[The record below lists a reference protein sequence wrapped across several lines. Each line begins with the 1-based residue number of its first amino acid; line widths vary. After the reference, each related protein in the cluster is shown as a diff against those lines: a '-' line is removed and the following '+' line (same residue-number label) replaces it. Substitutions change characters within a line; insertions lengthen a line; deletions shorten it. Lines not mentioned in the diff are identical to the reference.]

1 MPGAGKTM
9 PQRPP
14 PCYLWPPMIRPLA
27 LQSTRALCRWP
38 AAALAILL
46 AMACQRASDGPVEQR
61 KAAADPAVDQRT
73 RSAAVLVRF
82 DNGRSAAIQDSALL
96 DLALGGAVAPPLT
109 LTPSED
115 RLQVA
120 AVFADIDRRDTQ
132 LLTTLTGQTH
142 PGAAI
147 PALDT
152 CMRQPEAARTTG
164 LSTPTALHDWAQLL
178 DVGNLEL
185 RVGRQRLP
193 LRVQLL
199 PAVVESARGVR
210 YDFAQDRAR
219 GLLSASPMHLVATG
233 GDGVGAF
240 EAAVAVPRPVRVT
253 HVGPVAVRQGV
264 AQGVPQN
271 EDLRLRWGSVDGTA
285 DLEVRVGS
293 EEPGAVG
300 WVRCRLRDDG
310 EFAVPASL
318 TADLPARGPRRP
330 WLVVLVR
337 GRTAAIQGFAG
348 EPLRLELADSVHVY

>member
-1 MPGAGKTM
+1 MRCPTRDTTR
-9 PQRPP
+9 RPHP
-14 PCYLWPPMIRPLA
+14 HRTVTATLVLGLLA
-27 LQSTRALCRWP
+27 LGPLG
-38 AAALAILL
+38 
-46 AMACQRASDGPVEQR
+46 ACQRNSDGPVER
-61 KAAADPAVDQRT
+61 LPTSADPAGGQRT
-73 RSAAVLVRF
+73 RAAAVLVRF
-82 DNGRSAAIQDSALL
+82 DNGRSAAIQDAALSASL
-96 DLALGGAVAPPLT
+96 DAAQRGAVAAPQPQ
-109 LTPSED
+109 TPTED

-120 AVFADIDRRDTQ
+120 AVFADIDRRDTN
-132 LLTTLTGQTH
+132 LLTTLTGQTQ

-152 CMRQPEAARTTG
+152 CMRQAEAARATG
-164 LSTPTALHDWAQLL
+164 QSSPTALHDWAQLL

-185 RVGRQRLP
+185 RVGQQRLP

-240 EAAVAVPRPVRVT
+240 EARVAVPRPVRVT

-264 AQGVPQN
+264 AQGVPVN

-285 DLEVRVGS
+285 ELEVRVGS

-318 TADLPARGPRRP
+318 TADLPVRGPRRP

-337 GRTAAIQGFAG
+337 RRTAAIDGFAG